1 MKSIKKD
8 KQILFLETE
17 KRHADLKI
25 KLKQYGI
32 SQSDFIRGCISGLLN
47 DDEEFLSFF
56 FKLLEEKSY
65 IKSSKNRNKNKEMIT
80 KGLNTMNEDFN
91 LKDSE
96 IENIFDIIDKEHPDL
111 WFWSNLSL
119 FILYKICHDKKENL
133 KWLKRN

>member
-1 MKSIKKD
+1 MTTLHHHTNLEEGTLMKSIKKD

-32 SQSDFIRGCISGLLN
+32 SQSDFIRGCVSGLIN
-47 DDEEFLSFF
+47 DDEKFLPFF

-65 IKSSKNRNKNKEMIT
+65 IKSAKNRNKNKEMIT
-80 KGLNTMNEDFN
+80 KGLNTMNEDFI

-111 WFWSNLSL
+111 
-119 FILYKICHDKKENL
+119 
-133 KWLKRN
+133 

>member
-32 SQSDFIRGCISGLLN
+32 SQSDFIRGRISGLSN

-111 WFWSNLSL
+111 
-119 FILYKICHDKKENL
+119 
-133 KWLKRN
+133 